1 MVTKILVIG
10 EELKDQLTQ
19 YMVVERV
26 EVAKLESIGG
36 VQFDKEVG
44 VIILD
49 ASVVPL
55 VSETFQRLREQVK
68 VPLLAVVSTYEE
80 AKLAL
85 ELGCEEIVVKPFN
98 LEELKLRVHKVLGL
112 VGSVRLVV
120 GDIVIDLYS
129 RQVRMGGEEIH
140 LTRLEFDLLVYL
152 AKNAGRVVGY
162 DELLEKVWGYNYD
175 EGNYDLVK
183 TCIKR
188 LRKKIEDKTCKRRY
202 IVAVRGVGYRIE
214 L

>member
-19 YMVVERV
+19 YMVVERM

-44 VIILD
+44 VVILD
-49 ASVVPL
+49 TSVVPL

-68 VPLLAVVSTYEE
+68 VPLLAAVSTYEE

-129 RQVRMGGEEIH
+129 RQVRMGG
-140 LTRLEFDLLVYL
+140 
-152 AKNAGRVVGY
+152 
-162 DELLEKVWGYNYD
+162 
-175 EGNYDLVK
+175 
-183 TCIKR
+183 
-188 LRKKIEDKTCKRRY
+188 KKY
-202 IVAVRGVGYRIE
+202 I
-214 L
+214 

>member
-98 LEELKLRVHKVLGL
+98 PEELKLRVHKVLGL

-129 RQVRMGGEEIH
+129 RQVRMGG
-140 LTRLEFDLLVYL
+140 
-152 AKNAGRVVGY
+152 
-162 DELLEKVWGYNYD
+162 
-175 EGNYDLVK
+175 
-183 TCIKR
+183 
-188 LRKKIEDKTCKRRY
+188 KKYT
-202 IVAVRGVGYRIE
+202 
-214 L
+214 

>member
-19 YMVVERV
+19 YMVVERM

-98 LEELKLRVHKVLGL
+98 PEELKLRVHKVLGL

-129 RQVRMGGEEIH
+129 RQVRMGG
-140 LTRLEFDLLVYL
+140 
-152 AKNAGRVVGY
+152 
-162 DELLEKVWGYNYD
+162 
-175 EGNYDLVK
+175 
-183 TCIKR
+183 
-188 LRKKIEDKTCKRRY
+188 KKYT
-202 IVAVRGVGYRIE
+202 
-214 L
+214 